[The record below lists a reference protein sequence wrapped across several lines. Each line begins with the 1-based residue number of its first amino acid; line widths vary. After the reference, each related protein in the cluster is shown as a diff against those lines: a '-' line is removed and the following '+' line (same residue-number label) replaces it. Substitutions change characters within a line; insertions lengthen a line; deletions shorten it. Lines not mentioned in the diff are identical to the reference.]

1 MYKKE
6 EEIKHTRKRKLRDSI
21 TCLEKKRAQRKKRS
35 VVPDCSVSIEKE
47 RKRAS
52 TSNILVFD

>member
-21 TCLEKKRAQRKKRS
+21 TCLEKEERKEKKS
-35 VVPDCSVSIEKE
+35 VVPDCSVSIEKRE
-47 RKRAS
+47 RES
-52 TSNILVFD
+52 FYF